1 VWVLCLY
8 TVARGTLVS
17 GYRQH
22 GSSMSMLSVGA
33 ALTKFG
39 YMAWWCVKVALTE
52 NLLKGL
58 EALVVCCA

>member
-1 VWVLCLY
+1 
-8 TVARGTLVS
+8 
-17 GYRQH
+17 
-22 GSSMSMLSVGA
+22 MSMLSVGA